1 MTLETATPD
10 PTWDAESHEETV
22 ETFRSLRD
30 EITIKVW
37 GADWC
42 PDCRSELPGFF
53 AALEAADVPDSAIDV
68 YEVDRDKNGPLTD
81 EYDVEFIATIVI
93 ERDGEEIA
101 RFEEEAEL
109 PAADSLARSLQDAEL
124 TSSLR

>member
-10 PTWDAESHEETV
+10 PTWDADAHEDTV

-42 PDCRSELPGFF
+42 PDCRSELPDFF
-53 AALEAADVPDSAIDV
+53 AAMAAADVPDSAIDV
-68 YEVDRDKNGPLTD
+68 YEVDRDKNGPHTD
-81 EYDVEFIATIVI
+81 EYDVELIATIVI

-101 RFEEEAEL
+101 RFEEGADL
-109 PAADSLARSLQDAEL
+109 PAADSLARKLRDAEV
-124 TSSLR
+124 TA